1 MVAVAV
7 SPGIEINAEVV
18 PGGIIV
24 WNDSMV
30 AVELELCA
38 AAKDTKTRTNDTA
51 IKAISNL
58 FILLPPYSLF
68 KFKDLAS
75 CDKRKFPCLTPFIPV
90 KTISSFSALS
100 LCFACALAS
109 PPFGFFSSLASA
121 YKIAN
126 VNLNSSVG
134 KHTLDPENLFVKGKN
149 GPFEIF
155 FYLKG
160 LGVIDKD

>member
-1 MVAVAV
+1 M
-7 SPGIEINAEVV
+7 GQEEI
-18 PGGIIV
+18 P
-24 WNDSMV
+24 
-30 AVELELCA
+30 L
-38 AAKDTKTRTNDTA
+38 
-51 IKAISNL
+51 
-58 FILLPPYSLF
+58 PYSFRSSHYHFLLF
-68 KFKDLAS
+68 LLNFMVRLRPS
-75 CDKRKFPCLTPFIPV
+75 IT
-90 KTISSFSALS
+90 S
-100 LCFACALAS
+100 L
-109 PPFGFFSSLASA
+109 GIRSSLASA

>member
-1 MVAVAV
+1 VRQEEIPLPYSFHSSQNHFLLFRLKFMLRLR
-7 SPGIEINAEVV
+7 PGIT
-18 PGGIIV
+18 
-24 WNDSMV
+24 S
-30 AVELELCA
+30 L
-38 AAKDTKTRTNDTA
+38 R
-51 IKAISNL
+51 
-58 FILLPPYSLF
+58 IL
-68 KFKDLAS
+68 
-75 CDKRKFPCLTPFIPV
+75 
-90 KTISSFSALS
+90 
-100 LCFACALAS
+100 
-109 PPFGFFSSLASA
+109 SSLASP